1 MREAL
6 VLLPQAQGRSLADAP
21 AIERML
27 DAGAALSAMLAI
39 VGPGA
44 RFMLSCGEEQACMAT
59 VLATDGPE
67 EVTGDGRTPAL
78 ALLAA
83 HVSACLAGLERCVAL
98 DETSSA
104 PLSARLH

>member
-6 VLLPQAQGRSLADAP
+6 VLLPQAPERSLAVAH

-39 VGPGA
+39 IGPDA
-44 RFMLSCGEEQACMAT
+44 PFMLSCGEGQACMAT
-59 VLATDGPE
+59 ILASDGCE
-67 EVTGDGRTPAL
+67 EITGEGTTPAL

-83 HVSACLAGLERCVAL
+83 HVSACLVGLERCVAL
-98 DETSSA
+98 GETSSA
-104 PLSARLH
+104 SRSARLH